1 LISEELIYNRLVSS
15 DYFEQQPIGRTVGR
29 RRPSPAGVLPSVE
42 TRAAMDSWAKRLTR
56 APKGV
61 YRYSNHDDMERDR
74 ERWQAAAM
82 VETVRARG

>member
-1 LISEELIYNRLVSS
+1 MST

-29 RRPSPAGVLPSVE
+29 RTPPRAGALPSTE
-42 TRAAMDSWAKRLTR
+42 TRAAMDSWANRLTR
-56 APKGV
+56 APKGI

-74 ERWQAAAM
+74 DRWQAAAM